1 MLKEST
7 KYKMEHKSDF
17 GKEKIEILFEDQYL
31 MVISK
36 PSGMLSEPYPGSRAK
51 TVLAVVEQLMRK
63 NGSYSSTHRPFIV
76 HRLDRDTSGI
86 MMLAMTERAQKKIM
100 DSWHKMVT
108 ARLYH
113 AVAENP
119 KSQPLPDFGIIDDP
133 LAYNSH
139 NIGFVPHENDRP
151 NEKALKAKIHSEKHD
166 LNKSI
171 YERNLE
177 LKKNGAVAFK
187 TVPARTHFKAIARGK
202 AHTLFE
208 LNLDTGKKNQIRAHL
223 ASKGYPLAGD
233 ENYRAKTDPFGRL
246 ALHARTLEFDHPFT
260 GEHLKFEQP
269 EPDFWMEYVIKKSSA
284 EVSAVWKKND
294 GHIKKGRKAPVS
306 TEKQLLKNKKSAS
319 PDSSAPISR
328 KKLSAMDF
336 IQRGKLHHR

>member
-1 MLKEST
+1 
-7 KYKMEHKSDF
+7 
-17 GKEKIEILFEDQYL
+17 
-31 MVISK
+31 
-36 PSGMLSEPYPGSRAK
+36 
-51 TVLAVVEQLMRK
+51 
-63 NGSYSSTHRPFIV
+63 
-76 HRLDRDTSGI
+76 

-177 LKKNGAVAFK
+177 LKNGAVAFK
-187 TVPARTHFKAIARGK
+187 TVPARTHFKVIARGK

-306 TEKQLLKNKKSAS
+306 TENQLLKNKKSAS
-319 PDSSAPISR
+319 PDGSAPISR